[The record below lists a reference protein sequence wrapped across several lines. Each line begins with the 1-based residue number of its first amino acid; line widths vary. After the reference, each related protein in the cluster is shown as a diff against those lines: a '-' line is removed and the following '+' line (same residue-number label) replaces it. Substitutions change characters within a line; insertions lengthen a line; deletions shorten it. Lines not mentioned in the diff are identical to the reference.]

1 MIMLK
6 KAMMQFRKRKHIL
19 FAITIGGII
28 FAIFTFEIGW
38 EKLIHL
44 LSQSDKRFL
53 LLAICFNFLN
63 VLAFTLSW
71 KVIIFEKINLCRLIR
86 LYLAGVFVNYI
97 TPSMGTAGE
106 PVKAYL
112 LSRDTKSEYA
122 KAFATVM
129 TQRLLNMLPF
139 TIVTILGI
147 GMLIAFRHSA
157 TWEFWVL
164 GISFSITIA
173 MFLFLIYLYTRKERL
188 KAIARAVLKLF
199 LPLIRRYQKGVDYE
213 RYLQKIDRSVESFH
227 SGLKEISNHK
237 IKLVGSIFFSFL
249 GWFFDVLLAY
259 TIFLALNY
267 NIEFG
272 ILIVAYSVAM
282 VAGMLPLF
290 LPGGLGTVD
299 ATMALLYVA
308 AGVPVEIALLSTV
321 LYRFIQYWL
330 TTIIGAMCTIGI

>member
-1 MIMLK
+1 
-6 KAMMQFRKRKHIL
+6 MQFRKRRHII
-19 FAITIGGII
+19 FAIIIGGII
-28 FAIFTFEIGW
+28 FSIFTFEIGW
-38 EKLIHL
+38 GKFIQL
-44 LSQSDKRFL
+44 LYQSEKRFL
-53 LLAICFNFLN
+53 LLAVGFNFLN

-71 KVIIFEKINLCRLIR
+71 KVIVFEKINLRRLMR
-86 LYLAGVFVNYI
+86 LYLVGVFVNYI

-147 GMLIAFRHSA
+147 GTLIAFRHSA
-157 TWEFWVL
+157 GWEFWVL

-188 KAIARAVLKLF
+188 KTIARVFLKLF
-199 LPLIRRYQKGVDYE
+199 FPLIRRYQRGGVDYE
-213 RYLQKIDRSVESFH
+213 KYLHKIDHSVDSFH

-237 IKLVGSIFFSFL
+237 IRLASSIFFSFL

-267 NIEFG
+267 NIDIG

-321 LYRFIQYWL
+321 LYRLIQYWL
-330 TTIIGAMCTIGI
+330 TTIIGATCTIGI

>member
-1 MIMLK
+1 
-6 KAMMQFRKRKHIL
+6 MQLRKRKHIIFVL
-19 FAITIGGII
+19 IIGGII
-28 FAIFTFEIGW
+28 FAIFTFEMGW
-38 EKLIHL
+38 DKFIFL

-53 LLAICFNFLN
+53 LLAFCFNFLN

-71 KVIIFEKINLCRLIR
+71 KVIVFERINLLRLIR
-86 LYLAGVFVNYI
+86 LYLVGVFVNYI

-147 GMLIAFRHSA
+147 GMLITFRHSA
-157 TWEFWVL
+157 SWEFWVL
-164 GISFSITIA
+164 GISFSLTIA
-173 MFLFLIYLYTRKERL
+173 MFLFLIYLYMRKKRL
-188 KAIARAVLKLF
+188 KTFAVALLKLF
-199 LPLIRRYQKGVDYE
+199 LPLIRRYQKGGVSYE
-213 RYLQKIDRSVESFH
+213 KYLQKIDRSIESFH

-237 IKLVGSIFFSFL
+237 IRLISSIFFSFL

-259 TIFLALNY
+259 SIFLALNY
-267 NIEFG
+267 NIELG

-299 ATMALLYVA
+299 ATMALLYVT
-308 AGVPVEIALLSTV
+308 AGVPVEIALLATII
-321 LYRFIQYWL
+321 YRFIQYWL
-330 TTIIGAMCTIGI
+330 TAIIGATCTLGL

>member
-6 KAMMQFRKRKHIL
+6 KVIMQFRKRRHII
-19 FAITIGGII
+19 FAIIISGII
-28 FAIFTFEIGW
+28 FSIFTFEIGW
-38 EKLIHL
+38 EKLIQL

-53 LLAICFNFLN
+53 LLAVCFNFLN

-71 KVIIFEKINLCRLIR
+71 KVIVFEKINLRRLIR
-86 LYLAGVFVNYI
+86 LYLVGVFVNYI

-147 GMLIAFRHSA
+147 GTLIAFRRSA
-157 TWEFWVL
+157 GWEFWVL

-173 MFLFLIYLYTRKERL
+173 MFLFLIYLYIRKERL
-188 KAIARAVLKLF
+188 KAIARGFLRLF
-199 LPLIRRYQKGVDYE
+199 FPLIRRYQRGLDYE
-213 RYLQKIDRSVESFH
+213 RYLHKIDHSIDSFH
-227 SGLKEISNHK
+227 SGLRKISNHK
-237 IKLVGSIFFSFL
+237 IRLAGSIFFSFL

-267 NIEFG
+267 NIEIG

-330 TTIIGAMCTIGI
+330 TTIMGATCAIGI